1 MNQTIQK
8 SPKWKV
14 LGLLF
19 LLIGAPIIWVM
30 INKTGVHYSKEL
42 PIYFERELAANG
54 DTIYHTI
61 DDFKLLNQNGDS
73 VSLSNYK
80 NKLLLVSFF
89 FASCETVCPTM
100 NNYIAQHIYK
110 EFAKDTNVVF
120 LSFTVDPRNDSAEV
134 LLKYAKALNAGN
146 NWQFLTGS
154 RAAIYDLAANSFKIP
169 GAADE
174 HNGLFHSNKI
184 VLVDKQKRVR
194 GVFDTGSQINKSSTI
209 DAVRALKLEY
219 INYAKDHPKKR

>member
-1 MNQTIQK
+1 MNQSVQK

-30 INKTGVHYSKEL
+30 INKTGVHYSKPL
-42 PIYFERELAANG
+42 PIYFERELGANG

-61 DDFKLLNQNGDS
+61 DDFKLQNQFGDS
-73 VSLSNYK
+73 VSLSTYK
-80 NKLLLVSFF
+80 DKLLLVSFF
-89 FASCETVCPTM
+89 FASCETVCPAM
-100 NNYIAQHIYK
+100 NNYIAQHVYK

-120 LSFTVDPRNDSAEV
+120 LSLSVDPYNDSSEV
-134 LLKYAKALNAGN
+134 LLKYAKSLNANN

-154 RAAIYDLAANSFKIP
+154 KSMIYDLAANSFKIP

-174 HNGLFHSNKI
+174 HEGLFHSNKI

-194 GVFDTGSQINKSSTI
+194 GVFDTGSQNDKSATI

-219 INYAKDHPKKR
+219 TKNAQDHQKK

>member
-1 MNQTIQK
+1 MNQSVQK

-30 INKTGVHYSKEL
+30 INKTGVHYSKPL
-42 PIYFERELAANG
+42 PIYFERELGANG

-61 DDFKLLNQNGDS
+61 DDFKLQNQFGDS
-73 VSLSNYK
+73 VSLSTYK
-80 NKLLLVSFF
+80 DKLLLVSFF
-89 FASCETVCPTM
+89 FASCETVCPAM
-100 NNYIAQHIYK
+100 NNYIAQHVYK

-120 LSFTVDPRNDSAEV
+120 LSLSVDPHNDSSEV
-134 LLKYAKALNAGN
+134 LLKYAKSLNANN

-154 RAAIYDLAANSFKIP
+154 KSMIYDLAANSFKIP

-174 HNGLFHSNKI
+174 HEGLFHSNKI

-194 GVFDTGSQINKSSTI
+194 GVFDTGSQNDKSATI

-219 INYAKDHPKKR
+219 TKNAQDHQKK

>member
-1 MNQTIQK
+1 MNQSVQK

-30 INKTGVHYSKEL
+30 INKTGVHYSKPL
-42 PIYFERELAANG
+42 PIYFERELGANG

-61 DDFKLLNQNGDS
+61 DDFKLQNQFGDS
-73 VSLSNYK
+73 VSLSTYK
-80 NKLLLVSFF
+80 DKLLLVSFF
-89 FASCETVCPTM
+89 FASCETVCPAM
-100 NNYIAQHIYK
+100 NNYIAQHVYK

-120 LSFTVDPRNDSAEV
+120 LSLSVDPHNDSSEV
-134 LLKYAKALNAGN
+134 LLKYAQSLNASN

-154 RAAIYDLAANSFKIP
+154 KSMIYDLAANSFKIP

-174 HNGLFHSNKI
+174 HEGLFHSNKI

-194 GVFDTGSQINKSSTI
+194 GVFDTGSQNDKSATI

-219 INYAKDHPKKR
+219 TKHAQDHSKK

>member
-1 MNQTIQK
+1 MNQSVQK

-30 INKTGVHYSKEL
+30 INKTGVHYSKTL
-42 PIYFERELAANG
+42 PIYFERELGANG

-80 NKLLLVSFF
+80 DKLLMVSFF
-89 FASCETVCPTM
+89 FASCETVCPAM
-100 NNYIAQHIYK
+100 NNYIAQHVYK

-120 LSFTVDPRNDSAEV
+120 LSFSVDPRNDSAEV
-134 LLKYAKALNAGN
+134 LKKYAASLNAGP

-154 RAAIYDLAANSFKIP
+154 KATIYDLAANSFKIP

-174 HNGLFHSNKI
+174 HEGLFHSNKI

-194 GVFDTGSQINKSSTI
+194 GVFDTGSQNDKSATI

-219 INYAKDHPKKR
+219 TKNAQNHPKK